1 VSARLDGIG
10 RAAGVAL
17 GGAALI
23 LIGLLFD
30 TAPLFVPGVAFTA
43 LGIGLPAW
51 TTLAARGA
59 RAERRLQTDRVVEK
73 QRFDTTI
80 EVSRGPLGLP
90 GSEIFDPVTGSVVP
104 VQSALSLVSGSNRAS
119 VTITASYSRRGRKHL
134 APPSVVCRDV
144 LGLAEVVKPG
154 DGAPDELLVLPRTE
168 PVNWLGRNLG
178 AYSQATPGRSSS
190 EPLAA
195 AELDGLRPYRVGTPA
210 SRIHWPAVA
219 RGAGLLERRMRA
231 DGSTRP
237 LVVLDARGAEDA
249 AEGLDAAVRAAGSI
263 VLELARRGGCGLLM
277 PGERRPIEVDPDLTR
292 WPVAHLRLALI
303 EPRPDGKGAHPPQ
316 LRSASRLGRVF
327 YVAVEPPRRLP
338 HALSGHAQLPPVL
351 VLPAGVEPR
360 ARAAVVFEV
369 AGCRGYV
376 LGVQRPAPA
385 AAASV
390 REPVV

>member
-119 VTITASYSRRGRKHL
+119 VTITASYSRRGRKRL

-154 DGAPDELLVLPRTE
+154 AGAPDELLVLPRTE

-237 LVVLDARGAEDA
+237 LVVLDARGAEGT
-249 AEGLDAAVRAAGSI
+249 AEALDAAVRAAGSI

-292 WPVAHLRLALI
+292 WPTAHLRLALV
-303 EPRPDGKGAHPPQ
+303 ESGQKGVQ

-338 HALSGHAQLPPVL
+338 QALTGHAQLPPVL

-360 ARAAVVFEV
+360 GRAAVVFEV

-376 LGVQRPAPA
+376 LGLQRPAPA
-385 AAASV
+385 AAAPA
-390 REPVV
+390 REPVG